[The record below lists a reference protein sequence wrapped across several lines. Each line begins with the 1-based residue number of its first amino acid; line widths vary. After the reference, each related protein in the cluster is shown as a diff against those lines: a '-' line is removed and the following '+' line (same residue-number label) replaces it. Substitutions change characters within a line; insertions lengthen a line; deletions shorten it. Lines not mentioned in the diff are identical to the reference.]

1 MLGATY
7 DLKNTKRMT
16 NVKLENQISIKEK
29 LKMEPKQNLLQRKV
43 ACEYFWKDLRKTS
56 KLLPNV
62 VNSSNNY
69 LIPGSQ
75 NNAKNKWKK
84 RNQKI

>member
-7 DLKNTKRMT
+7 DLKNTKRTT

-43 ACEYFWKDLRKTS
+43 ACEYF
-56 KLLPNV
+56 
-62 VNSSNNY
+62 
-69 LIPGSQ
+69 
-75 NNAKNKWKK
+75 
-84 RNQKI
+84 